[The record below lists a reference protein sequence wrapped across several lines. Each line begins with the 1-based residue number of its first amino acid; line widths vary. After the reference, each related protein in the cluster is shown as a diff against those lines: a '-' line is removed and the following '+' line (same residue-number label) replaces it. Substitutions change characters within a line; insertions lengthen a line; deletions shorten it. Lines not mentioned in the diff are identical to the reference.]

1 MAFRRVRTLRKLSG
15 NPGIRAAYR
24 RALDAMLRDMHE
36 DVSKA
41 ILEEYDAA
49 EWRMA
54 RNSAWRGSSPRA
66 WGIQRYVFSAAIIV
80 RFIPTGV
87 GKT

>member
-66 WGIQRYVFSAAIIV
+66 WGIPCRRGTF
-80 RFIPTGV
+80 
-87 GKT
+87 